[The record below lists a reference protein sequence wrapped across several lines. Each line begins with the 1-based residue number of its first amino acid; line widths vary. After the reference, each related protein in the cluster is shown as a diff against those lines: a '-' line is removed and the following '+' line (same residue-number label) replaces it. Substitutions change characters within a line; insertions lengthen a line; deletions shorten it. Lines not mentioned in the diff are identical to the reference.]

1 MRRRKSLLRWVSVWL
16 LFSIL
21 GVGFL
26 GGVGLAVRAAPKQQ
40 IATSI
45 VISEFRF
52 RGPNGGNDEFI
63 ELYNPTNAQADMS
76 DWRIW
81 GSNNSGGTGSS
92 PRYIF
97 PANTILQSG
106 QYYLVTNN
114 STSGYSGS
122 VAGDGTYGTG
132 ITDDGGIALTLPD
145 NTTIVDAVGLSSG
158 SAFIEGTPLASLGSS
173 NQDRSY
179 ERKVGGT
186 SGSCVDT
193 NDNSSDFQMRAPSNP
208 QNLSSPTT
216 TCGYLPGSIIINEV
230 AWMGTL
236 ASSDDEWMELYNP
249 GSSSVDLRNWR
260 LVADDGS
267 PDIVIS
273 NIPPNRNTVIP
284 ARGYLLLERGYDN
297 VVKDVDADQIYF
309 GELDDSN
316 EILRL
321 RAPDGTIVDTAN
333 SDGGAWPAGTVSPN
347 GSMERMGV
355 ITDAP
360 LAWVTNVNAASW
372 THTDASG
379 QLIHGTPGGA
389 NWGYTVT
396 HTPIPTSTFTPSPT
410 VTPAPTAPLT
420 VVISEV
426 AWAGT
431 KASSDDEWIE
441 LYNPTT
447 KDVNLTNWNLRSS
460 DGSPN
465 IKAEFKDIVIGAGDY
480 LLLERTDDDVTDVPA
495 DVIYTGSLSNSGE
508 ILRLYD
514 PNGYLVDTANSNGG
528 AWPAGIS
535 STFSSMQR
543 SVIATDSD
551 YTWVTYDATK
561 DTAATKDKDA
571 SGNNINGT
579 PRRANT
585 PFNVTPTP
593 TPRSS
598 SSSSGGSSGS
608 SGEVVLTPV
617 LGISEFLP
625 RPGHD
630 WNNDG
635 VVNVS
640 DEFIEIINAGR
651 IDVNLRSYR
660 LDDEANL
667 GSPPYTLPDLTLKP
681 DERAVFY
688 GSETGILL
696 NDSGDTVR
704 LLQGSTVIDAYTY
717 GVVAYPD
724 QSWCRLPDRM
734 GYWNHPCFP
743 TPNNPNALTGTVPLP
758 PGGSTSYQPPVCLLP
773 DNTPEEFVY
782 AECEAGGN
790 GIWNRQYW
798 DEADASKQLMLNEPP
813 KWETIFK

>member
-1 MRRRKSLLRWVSVWL
+1 MRRRRTLFRWVSVWL
-16 LFSIL
+16 LFSML
-21 GVGFL
+21 GVGLL
-26 GGVGLAVRAAPKQQ
+26 GGAGLSVRAAPRQANALDVIINE
-40 IATSI
+40 IAWGGTAASTS
-45 VISEFRF
+45 
-52 RGPNGGNDEFI
+52 DEWI
-63 ELYNPTNAQADMS
+63 ELYNPGGSTISLDGWTLVAIDGTPSINLSGTIPAGGYYLLERTDDNTVS
-76 DWRIW
+76 DVDANLIYTGALGNNPGAETLELRDD
-81 GSNNSGGTGSS
+81 SNNLIDTANMGGTGWFAGTAAPDYYSMERVGVIADGPTS
-92 PRYIF
+92 W
-97 PANTILQSG
+97 ANNDG
-106 QYYLVTNN
+106 VTRN
-114 STSGYSGS
+114 G
-122 VAGDGTYGTG
+122 
-132 ITDDGGIALTLPD
+132 L
-145 NTTIVDAVGLSSG
+145 DANGNP
-158 SAFIEGTPLASLGSS
+158 INGTPKQPNSAHSL
-173 NQDRSY
+173 Y
-179 ERKVGGT
+179 T
-186 SGSCVDT
+186 
-193 NDNSSDFQMRAPSNP
+193 
-208 QNLSSPTT
+208 
-216 TCGYLPGSIIINEV
+216 PGMLLINEV

-249 GSSSVDLRNWR
+249 GASSIDLQNWR

-267 PDIVIS
+267 PDIVLNGTIS
-273 NIPPNRNTVIP
+273 
-284 ARGYLLLERGYDN
+284 AGGYFLLERAYDN
-297 VVKDVDADQIYF
+297 VVTDVTADQIYF
-309 GELDDSN
+309 GELEDSD

-321 RAPDGTIVDTAN
+321 RAPDGAIVDTAN
-333 SDGGAWPAGTVSPN
+333 SDGGAWPAGTISPN
-347 GSMERMGV
+347 GSMERMGT

-379 QLIHGTPGGA
+379 QLIHGTPGDA
-389 NWGYTVT
+389 NWGLNVT

-410 VTPAPTAPLT
+410 ATPAPTAPLT

-431 KASSDDEWIE
+431 KSSSDDEWIE
-441 LYNPTT
+441 LYNPGT

-465 IKAEFKDIVIGAGDY
+465 IKAEFNGIILGAGDY
-480 LLLERTDDDVTDVPA
+480 LLLERTDDDDVADVTA

-528 AWPAGIS
+528 AWPAGIA

-543 SVIATDSD
+543 SLIATDSN
-551 YTWVTYDATK
+551 YTWVTYDASK
-561 DTAATKDKDA
+561 DTATTKDKDA
-571 SGNNINGT
+571 SGNDINGT

-598 SSSSGGSSGS
+598 SSSGSSSSGS

-635 VVNVS
+635 VVDVL
-640 DEFIEIINAGR
+640 DEFIEIINAGQ
-651 IDVNLRSYR
+651 IDVNLSAYR
-660 LDDEANL
+660 LDDEVNL
-667 GSPPYTLPDLTLKP
+667 GSSPYTLPNLTLKP
-681 DERAVFY
+681 GERAVFY
-688 GSETGILL
+688 GAETGIHLS
-696 NDSGDTVR
+696 DAGDTVR
-704 LLQGSTVIDAYTY
+704 LLKGSTTVIDAYTY

-743 TPNNPNALTGTVPLP
+743 TPNNPNALTGTAPLP
-758 PGGSTSYQPPVCLLP
+758 PGGPTGYRPPVCLLP

-782 AECEAGGN
+782 AECEAGGA
-790 GIWNRQYW
+790 GIWSRQYW
-798 DEADASKQLMLNEPP
+798 DEADASKQLKLDEPQ

>member
-1 MRRRKSLLRWVSVWL
+1 M
-16 LFSIL
+16 L

-26 GGVGLAVRAAPKQQ
+26 GGVGLAVHAAPRR
-40 IATSI
+40 ANALD
-45 VISEFRF
+45 VIINE
-52 RGPNGGNDEFI
+52 
-63 ELYNPTNAQADMS
+63 
-76 DWRIW
+76 
-81 GSNNSGGTGSS
+81 
-92 PRYIF
+92 
-97 PANTILQSG
+97 
-106 QYYLVTNN
+106 
-114 STSGYSGS
+114 
-122 VAGDGTYGTG
+122 VAW
-132 ITDDGGIALTLPD
+132 
-145 NTTIVDAVGLSSG
+145 
-158 SAFIEGTPLASLGSS
+158 
-173 NQDRSY
+173 
-179 ERKVGGT
+179 GGT
-186 SGSCVDT
+186 SASSGGEWIELFNT
-193 NDNSSDFQMRAPSNP
+193 TSSDIDLSGWQIVIQDGPPPPISIPSGIIAANGYFLLERVESAVNNIPADYEYGGSNLLSDSGEILELRDSTNNLIDTANDENGGTWPAGSGAPNYYSMERIGVSPDADANWASNDGVTRNGLDANGNP
-208 QNLSSPTT
+208 INGTPIQRNSVSSP
-216 TCGYLPGSIIINEV
+216 YMPGMLIINEV

-249 GSSSVDLRNWR
+249 GSSSIDLQNWR

-267 PDIVIS
+267 PDIVLNGTIS
-273 NIPPNRNTVIP
+273 
-284 ARGYLLLERGYDN
+284 AGGYFLLERAYDN
-297 VVKDVDADQIYF
+297 VVTDVTADQIYF
-309 GELDDSN
+309 GELEDSN

-333 SDGGAWPAGTVSPN
+333 SDGGAWPAGTISPN
-347 GSMERMGV
+347 GSMERMGA

-360 LAWVTNVNAASW
+360 LAWVTNVNVASW
-372 THTDASG
+372 THTDAADH
-379 QLIHGTPGGA
+379 LIHGTPGEA
-389 NWGYTVT
+389 NWGLNVT
-396 HTPIPTSTFTPSPT
+396 HTPLPSPT
-410 VTPAPTAPLT
+410 PTPLPTDPLT

-431 KASSDDEWIE
+431 QSSSSDEWIE

-447 KDVNLTNWNLRSS
+447 KDVDLTDWNLRSS

-465 IKAEFKDIVIGAGDY
+465 IEAEFDGIIIEAGDY
-480 LLLERTDDDVTDVPA
+480 LLLESREDATDVTA
-495 DVIYTGSLSNSGE
+495 DVIYSGTLSNYGE

-528 AWPAGIS
+528 YWPAGTA

-551 YTWVTYDATK
+551 YTWVTYDASK

-571 SGNNINGT
+571 SGYDIKGT

-598 SSSSGGSSGS
+598 SSSGGSSSS
-608 SGEVVLTPV
+608 SGGTVVLTPV

-635 VVNVS
+635 VVDVL

-651 IDVNLRSYR
+651 IDVNLSAYR

-667 GSPPYTLPDLTLKP
+667 GSSPYTLPNITLKP

-704 LLQGSTVIDAYTY
+704 LLRGSTVIDAYTY
-717 GVVAYPD
+717 GVVGYPD

-743 TPNNPNALTGTVPLP
+743 TPNNPNALTGTAPLP
-758 PGGSTSYQPPVCLLP
+758 PESQTSYQPPVCLLP

-798 DEADASKQLMLNEPP
+798 DKADASKQLKLDEPR